1 METETKEAILNE
13 DWNNKQKER
22 VKRDFKDK
30 IHHAGMK
37 KEDARDQ
44 LKNGSYFFSVINAS
58 FIDDCVGMPWQY

>member
-44 LKNGSYFFSVINAS
+44 LKNGSYFF
-58 FIDDCVGMPWQY
+58 P